1 MKATSPRKRRLSV
14 LFLCLAIS
22 LFLLLSP
29 SLLRERRERAL
40 LLTVA
45 NAAAE
50 FDMPGAMVL
59 AVIRTE
65 SNFDANAVSPAGA
78 VGLMQLLPE
87 TFEWLYTEKLGE
99 PLHPGDISAP
109 AVNIRYGT
117 YYLSYLYAAFG
128 DWPIALAAYNAGEGR
143 VREWLEDP
151 VLSKDGVLRDI
162 PFPETKAYVEQTM
175 RAYRHYTEKYS
186 L

>member
-1 MKATSPRKRRLSV
+1 MKVTSPRERKLFI
-14 LFLCLAIS
+14 LFLCLTIS
-22 LFLLLSP
+22 LFILLSP
-29 SLLRERRERAL
+29 MLVRERRERAL

-45 NAAAE
+45 KAAAE
-50 FDMPGAMVL
+50 FEIPGAMVL

-65 SNFDANAVSPAGA
+65 SNFDANAISPAGA

-128 DWPIALAAYNAGEGR
+128 DWPLVLAAYNAGEGR
-143 VREWLEDP
+143 VRDWLEDQ
-151 VLSKDGVLRDI
+151 DGVLYDI